1 MRCARSGILRDTS
14 WTGKLWRGGVVIDV
28 DFLSGMR
35 REWFFNIHCVHMMI
49 DVVGKEV
56 GLLFR

>member
-1 MRCARSGILRDTS
+1 M
-14 WTGKLWRGGVVIDV
+14 IDV